1 MTLDPRPDR
10 GVEREA
16 YYPFQQGCVPH
27 GSPTP
32 YVIGGLLLAIL
43 AVMGLNIV
51 SVDDGDML
59 AQNKPITT
67 ASRPAAGNSASF
79 N

>member
-1 MTLDPRPDR
+1 MTLDPRPD
-10 GVEREA
+10 GGEERDA
-16 YYPFQQGCVPH
+16 YYPFQQDCAPH
-27 GSPTP
+27 SSPTP
-32 YVIGGLLLAIL
+32 YVIGGLLFAIL

-67 ASRPAAGNSASF
+67 ASRPSAGNSASF